1 MEPWIYYI
9 TFVESSIEHHI
20 MNHSFISKHRICPK
34 IVLFLS
40 LIAITSCHN
49 SKKSSG
55 EEPVTLSLSQNL
67 DVKTSDPIKVEDLI
81 YTVLSNDSQDAF
93 FKKANII
100 DVVGDTVILLEDTP
114 QVSRLIMY
122 NITNGEYLG
131 QMNHRGQGPGE
142 YNTILGAFVDR
153 AKQSVMLPDFN
164 SSSVNVYSLV
174 NDSLENIINREYI
187 PTVAEPIG
195 SIESGINVAVPN
207 EDGLH
212 IMQYDGN
219 YVLSD
224 SIHIPG
230 FQAGNFSMLWANAGS
245 NAMVAIVDTVYEI
258 LPGRLNQV
266 AIVDRGNYSITPEVD
281 EKIIRQIIESSEPD
295 TEILKPYLLIRNI
308 QYTDDKFLVTT
319 MHDAKKYS
327 DLYDMTTGN
336 LIYRNTYSSLEKP
349 SYIVIENADKKL
361 LHVENLFAKN
371 GTWYGIISEEL
382 LPEAEDLDIKNTN
395 CALVRFRF

>member
-1 MEPWIYYI
+1 M
-9 TFVESSIEHHI
+9 
-20 MNHSFISKHRICPK
+20 R
-34 IVLFLS
+34 
-40 LIAITSCHN
+40 
-49 SKKSSG
+49 
-55 EEPVTLSLSQNL
+55 
-67 DVKTSDPIKVEDLI
+67 KTSDPIKVEDLT